1 MIQAGTGKWWV
12 ASACMGFAWSI
23 VAAADVPHD
32 WRLEFLA
39 AEKLASDTESLRT
52 MSQKYQMSSVELER
66 AVVRLGAEKLS
77 SRLQAQNEI
86 ILMGKEVLPMIRN
99 LPAAKDPEVN
109 LRMWDIE
116 KILSENERWSQGELL
131 RLAVTGLLHERE
143 NPSEVHA
150 SQQMFV
156 ELFRDPVDSLEKGY
170 RRMHFKGAP
179 DLHGRVEKGVLRLS
193 GERKN
198 DEGDQHLY
206 LESKDIMG
214 KATFPDKFRIDVKLG
229 GEAGGEGSYHI
240 GVAVGN
246 VRALFHPGYE
256 TGAFRFQLVDTERF
270 ITHNVMMGFDPP
282 VGKMLR
288 MCINVERLA
297 GGKVK
302 MQVVVNDGKKE
313 FTSTEVFVAE
323 VIGKLDR
330 ISLDRSGRAGGDA
343 LFDDLI
349 VKFSAP

>member
-1 MIQAGTGKWWV
+1 MIKAGMGKWWF
-12 ASACMGFAWSI
+12 ASACMGFACS
-23 VAAADVPHD
+23 VVSGADAPKD

-39 AEKLASDTESLRT
+39 AEKLSSDTEALRA
-52 MSQKYQMSSVELER
+52 MSKKYQLSSVELER

-77 SRLQAQNEI
+77 VRLQAQNEI
-86 ILMGKEVLPMIRN
+86 ILMGKDMLPMIRKM
-99 LPAAKDPEVN
+99 PASTDPEVC
-109 LRMWDIE
+109 LRMRQIE

-143 NPSEVHA
+143 NPGEVHA
-150 SQQMFV
+150 SQRMFV
-156 ELFRDPVDSLEKGY
+156 ELFRDPADSLEKGY
-170 RRMHFKGAP
+170 RRMHYKGAP
-179 DLHGRVEKGVLRLS
+179 DLKGRVEQGVLRLS

-206 LESKDIMG
+206 LDAKDIVG

-229 GEAGGEGSYHI
+229 GEAGGEGAYHI

-246 VRALFHPGYE
+246 VRALYHPGYE

-282 VGKMLR
+282 VGKMQR
-288 MCINVERLA
+288 MCVDVERLA

-302 MQVVVNDGKKE
+302 MVVVVNDGKKE

-323 VIGKLDR
+323 VIGKIDR

-349 VKFSAP
+349 VEWKP